1 MKRLILMLQ
10 FATRFPVPRLENIEE
25 NDLQRGMKY
34 LPLAGVMIG
43 AVVWFSYRIMRLINP
58 LAAAVAA
65 VFTEVMVT
73 GGLHQDGLADTF
85 DGLYSNKNRE
95 EMLEIMKD
103 SRLGTNGVLAITGV
117 LFLKVALLYVVS
129 RSAVLLVMPVF
140 SRLAMVYGAA
150 FSVSARQSGLGH
162 VFIEGVG
169 KRDALIASLLTVLV
183 TFYFIGF
190 IGSIAVMAVLLAV
203 ALFLIEVCSMK
214 IGGMT
219 GDTLGALGEISS
231 VVFLIVYRII
241 IYF

>member
-43 AVVWFSYRIMRLINP
+43 VVVWFSYRIMRLINP

>member
-203 ALFLIEVCSMK
+203 ALFFIEVCSMK